1 MCGYKYQISWSVE
14 PADRPSLRRHSP
26 ALQQRERPV
35 QLRVLPA
42 GQVLAGGG
50 EQDIRCDTAAN
61 ERRAVQQAVA
71 YGAYA
76 GAAAA
81 RHPQKQGRAGRAAG
95 GFPDNGGTMVGSEKG
110 QRILRSGD
118 RTAGSEQH
126 ARAVIQR
133 SVAGGAVGI
142 HVFLP
147 ASAMQHIDTPLRRL
161 RSVQTRQL
169 VPGHPHKLAAGGD
182 IDSPAQLGA
191 LAAAV
196 KLPGDEQL
204 RHLPPIPGH
213 AADVVP
219 QVEHDAVRPRPA
231 DGPGDLHG
239 SIRKRKDGRWEGRYT
254 AGHDPETGKAIYKNV
269 LGKTQAEVKE
279 KLKQAIEETQALD
292 ITKAGKYTV
301 GEWMEMWF
309 QDYAK
314 IKVRPSSHQT
324 YQGYI
329 HNHIRPNIGDIPL
342 EKLTSLDLQKFYKKL
357 LTEGRVDRVEAKGQP
372 KGLSAKTV
380 RNIHQILSSALK
392 LAQEQRLILTNPAEG
407 CALPR
412 VEHQEMKT
420 LTTVQ
425 LASFFREVR
434 DSGVFELYYL
444 ELATGLRRGELLG
457 LKWEDVDL
465 ERGDLRVR
473 RQVSRINGE
482 VVEAP
487 LKTKNAYRTLPL
499 AEDTVSVL
507 KEQRRKVGSS
517 PWVFPSPN
525 GGPISPDSVLHMLH
539 RVLKRAGLPKVRFHD
554 LRHTFATLALQNGVD
569 VKTVSGMLGH
579 FSAGFTLDTYAH
591 ITSVAQRQA
600 AQTMGNVLAGTI
612 EG

>member
-1 MCGYKYQISWSVE
+1 MAKKR
-14 PADRPSLRRHSP
+14 AN
-26 ALQQRERPV
+26 
-35 QLRVLPA
+35 
-42 GQVLAGGG
+42 G
-50 EQDIRCDTAAN
+50 E
-61 ERRAVQQAVA
+61 
-71 YGAYA
+71 
-76 GAAAA
+76 
-81 RHPQKQGRAGRAAG
+81 
-95 GFPDNGGTMVGSEKG
+95 
-110 QRILRSGD
+110 
-118 RTAGSEQH
+118 
-126 ARAVIQR
+126 
-133 SVAGGAVGI
+133 
-142 HVFLP
+142 
-147 ASAMQHIDTPLRRL
+147 
-161 RSVQTRQL
+161 
-169 VPGHPHKLAAGGD
+169 
-182 IDSPAQLGA
+182 
-191 LAAAV
+191 
-196 KLPGDEQL
+196 
-204 RHLPPIPGH
+204 
-213 AADVVP
+213 
-219 QVEHDAVRPRPA
+219 
-231 DGPGDLHG
+231 G

-292 ITKAGKYTV
+292 VTKAGKYTV
-301 GEWMEMWF
+301 GEWMEVWF

-329 HNHIRPNIGDIPL
+329 HNHIGPNIGEIPL

-357 LTEGRVDRVEAKGQP
+357 LTTGRVDRVEAKGQP

-425 LASFFREVR
+425 LASFFREAR
-434 DSGVFELYYL
+434 ESGVFELYYL

-457 LKWEDVDL
+457 LKWEDIDL

-499 AEDTVSVL
+499 AEDTVGVL
-507 KEQRRKVGSS
+507 KEQRKKVGNS
-517 PWVFPSPN
+517 PWVFPSNN

-591 ITSVAQRQA
+591 ITSAAQRQA
-600 AQTMGNVLAGTI
+600 AKTMENILSGSI
-612 EG
+612 SP

>member
-1 MCGYKYQISWSVE
+1 MVKKR
-14 PADRPSLRRHSP
+14 AN
-26 ALQQRERPV
+26 
-35 QLRVLPA
+35 
-42 GQVLAGGG
+42 G
-50 EQDIRCDTAAN
+50 E
-61 ERRAVQQAVA
+61 
-71 YGAYA
+71 
-76 GAAAA
+76 
-81 RHPQKQGRAGRAAG
+81 
-95 GFPDNGGTMVGSEKG
+95 
-110 QRILRSGD
+110 
-118 RTAGSEQH
+118 
-126 ARAVIQR
+126 
-133 SVAGGAVGI
+133 
-142 HVFLP
+142 
-147 ASAMQHIDTPLRRL
+147 
-161 RSVQTRQL
+161 
-169 VPGHPHKLAAGGD
+169 
-182 IDSPAQLGA
+182 
-191 LAAAV
+191 
-196 KLPGDEQL
+196 
-204 RHLPPIPGH
+204 
-213 AADVVP
+213 
-219 QVEHDAVRPRPA
+219 
-231 DGPGDLHG
+231 G

-269 LGKTQAEVKE
+269 LGKTQAEVKQ
-279 KLKQAIEETQALD
+279 KLKQAIGETQALD
-292 ITKAGKYTV
+292 VTKVGKYTV
-301 GEWMEMWF
+301 GEWMEVWF
-309 QDYAK
+309 HDYAK

-329 HNHIRPNIGDIPL
+329 HNHIRPNIGDISL

-357 LTEGRVDRVEAKGQP
+357 LTTGRVDRVEAKGQP

-392 LAQEQRLILTNPAEG
+392 LAQEQRLTLTNPAEG

-425 LASFFREVR
+425 LASFFREAR
-434 DSGVFELYYL
+434 ESGVFELYYL

-457 LKWEDVDL
+457 LKWEDIDL

-507 KEQRRKVGSS
+507 REQRRKVGNS

-591 ITSVAQRQA
+591 ITSAAQRKA
-600 AQTMGNVLAGTI
+600 AQTMGSVLAGAI
-612 EG
+612 EV